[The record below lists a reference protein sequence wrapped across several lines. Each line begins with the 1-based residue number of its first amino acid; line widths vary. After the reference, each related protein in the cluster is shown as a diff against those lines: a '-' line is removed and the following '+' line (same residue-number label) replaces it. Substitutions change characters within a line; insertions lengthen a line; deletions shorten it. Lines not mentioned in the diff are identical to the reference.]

1 MRRVG
6 FASSQVAQRPN
17 PACYKSRV
25 CRVRHRLFATSS
37 LAALLSLVAML
48 PASATADSRQRF
60 EPGPCTPEARD
71 GMPKGEGH
79 DHVKVGQHRL
89 GCRVQQVAFDSLQG
103 ELAARD
109 DVVLGEMDVRKGLA
123 AVAVAYPE
131 SGLLLFDVSDPARP
145 RFLSWYRSSECEG
158 ALIDVDC
165 GAFVSLSRSGQTA
178 FLSSQDI
185 SVVPGGFSPGAR
197 PAPIPG
203 VEVIDVSDPR
213 DPRLVQLYP
222 VLSEGGVHTS
232 NSHVIPPQGASGP
245 RAPGEYLFS
254 VANGLGVQVS
264 RVTEGGG
271 PLSLTPV
278 KLIEID
284 EVHDTFVQNDPL
296 TDRTYLYV
304 AAGLASGFYVY
315 DVTDPSQPELLA
327 EWDLTPECE
336 GDWYS
341 HTIDVVTRDDRRY
354 VTMPAEL
361 FVQGEQSAED
371 QADGCGKVFGNGDRV
386 GPLWIVDATD
396 LSELGPPDDGGEG
409 DELAIKRNSR
419 EALVATWR
427 NPAGRKGGNLLFSPH
442 NQQVVGNRIYL
453 SHYHGGVYVLDAS
466 AAFAGRHV
474 RPGELGFIVPHG
486 KGKRPLYEATIPP
499 LVIPFF
505 STFPPGRSTIWDMV
519 FYRRQI
525 LAADMYGGF
534 YSLQYAGDRPAG
546 TG

>member
-1 MRRVG
+1 MAPWPELRTIT
-6 FASSQVAQRPN
+6 ASVERQ
-17 PACYKSRV
+17 
-25 CRVRHRLFATSS
+25 LFPTSS
-37 LAALLSLVAML
+37 LAMIALLVALL
-48 PASATADSRQRF
+48 PATATAGSKQRF
-60 EPGPCTPEARD
+60 VSGPCTDAARH
-71 GMPKGEGH
+71 GMPNGEEH
-79 DHVKVGQHRL
+79 DHLKVRQHRR
-89 GCRVQQVAFDSLQG
+89 GCRVRQVAFDSLRD
-103 ELAARD
+103 ELSARN

-131 SGLLLFDVSDPARP
+131 SGLLLFDVSNPARP

-165 GAFVSLSRSGQTA
+165 GAFVSLSRSAKTA

-185 SVVPGGFSPGAR
+185 SVVPGGFSPGVT

-213 DPRLVQLYP
+213 DPSLAQLYP

-232 NSHVIPPQGASGP
+232 NSQVIPNRGGPGP

-264 RVTEGGG
+264 KIEEGGG
-271 PLSLTPV
+271 PLTLTPV

-284 EVHDTFVQNDPL
+284 EVHDTFIQNDRL

-315 DVTDPSQPELLA
+315 DVTDPAQPKLLA
-327 EWDLTPECE
+327 EWDLTPQCE
-336 GDWYS
+336 EDWYS
-341 HTIDVVTRDDRRY
+341 HTIDVAIRGGRRY
-354 VTMPAEL
+354 VTMPSEL
-361 FVQGEQSAED
+361 FEQGEQSEED
-371 QADGCGKVFGNGDRV
+371 QAEGCGKVLGNGDKA
-386 GPLWIVDATD
+386 GPLWIVDATN
-396 LSELGPPDDGGEG
+396 LSKLGPPDDVG
-409 DELAIKRNSR
+409 DGNELAIKRNSR

-427 NPAGRKGGNLLFSPH
+427 NPARRDAGNLLFSPH
-442 NQQVVGNRIYL
+442 NQQVVGSRIYL

-466 AAFAGRHV
+466 AAFKGRRV
-474 RPGELGFIVPHG
+474 RPRDLGFIVPHG
-486 KGKRPLYEATIPP
+486 REKRPLYEATIAP

-519 FYRRQI
+519 FYRGYV

-534 YSLQYAGDRPAG
+534 YSLQFAGDR
-546 TG
+546 